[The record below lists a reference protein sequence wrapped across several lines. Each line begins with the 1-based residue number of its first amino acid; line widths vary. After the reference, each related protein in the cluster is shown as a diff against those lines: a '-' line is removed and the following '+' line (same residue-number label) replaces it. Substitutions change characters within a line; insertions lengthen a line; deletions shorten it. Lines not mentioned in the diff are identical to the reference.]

1 MIATPDERNRLM
13 QEVEGGD
20 MCPTKERKSRWSG
33 TGEMNRKQ
41 GELILWGLRPQT
53 PGIFRVDANPS
64 ELILLLGLSFH

>member
-41 GELILWGLRPQT
+41 R
-53 PGIFRVDANPS
+53 RVDSLGPPS
-64 ELILLLGLSFH
+64 PDPWDLSR